1 LSRLERKL
9 RKWRGETKPHD
20 PDEILPY
27 IQKWVDDLHAE
38 LRRHRGDKEFVT
50 DMLVAAS
57 GFFEERF
64 DDGEKTDAFVYLLG
78 LVAKR

>member
-1 LSRLERKL
+1 LSRFEKKL
-9 RKWRGETKPHD
+9 RKWRGQTKPHD

-27 IQKWVDDLHAE
+27 IQTWVDGLHSE
-38 LRRHRGDKEFVT
+38 LRRHRNDKDFVT

-57 GFFEERF
+57 VFYEEHF